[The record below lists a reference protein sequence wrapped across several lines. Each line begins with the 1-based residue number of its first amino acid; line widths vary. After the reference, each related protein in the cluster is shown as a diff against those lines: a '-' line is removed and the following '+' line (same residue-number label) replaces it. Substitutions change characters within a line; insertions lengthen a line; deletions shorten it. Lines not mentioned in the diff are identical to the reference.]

1 MRKAI
6 LLVCFGTA
14 NKDAIENCIVPMEEK
29 IRKEFN
35 NKYLVLKSFTSK
47 TLINILKIEEN
58 ISVLRIDEALFY
70 LSSEGYDEVVIQPLH
85 VMAGPEYDDIKDIM
99 DTYSK
104 SFISLKIGKTLLGYK
119 EKELGKAC
127 DRFIGAISSEV
138 PKDKNVV
145 LVGHGLKNG
154 SNESYYKLEERFI
167 ELGYDKLLIGTIDG
181 ERNVDV
187 IISELKE
194 KGIKETLIIPILILP
209 GNHAKKDIE
218 SGEKSWA
225 QRFRN
230 EGIEVDVNMKALLQ
244 YEKIRSVYVEEIRV
258 LISFNLE

>member
-14 NKDAIENCIVPMEEK
+14 NKEAIENCIVPMEEE

-35 NKYLVLKSFTSK
+35 NKYLVLKAFTSK
-47 TLINILKIEEN
+47 ILMKTLKAKHGIT
-58 ISVLRIDEALFY
+58 VPRIDEALFF
-70 LSSEGYDEVVIQPLH
+70 LASEGYEEVVIQPLH
-85 VMAGPEYDDIKDIM
+85 VMAGSEYEDIKNVM

-104 SFISLKIGKTLLGYK
+104 SFRALKIGKTLLGFK
-119 EKELGKAC
+119 EKELEIAC
-127 DRFIGAISSEV
+127 DRFVDAISSEV

-145 LVGHGLKNG
+145 LVGHGSKNG
-154 SNESYYKLEERFI
+154 SNESYYKLEERFK
-167 ELGYDKLLIGTIDG
+167 ELGFDKLLIGTIDG
-181 ERNVDV
+181 DRNVDV

-194 KGIKETLIIPILILP
+194 KEVRETIIIPILILP

-225 QRFRN
+225 QKLRN
-230 EGIEVDVNMKALLQ
+230 EGIEVEVNMKALLQ
-244 YEKIRSVYVEEIRV
+244 YDKIRSVYVEEIRS
-258 LISFNLE
+258 LII